1 MAEVVP
7 AVPKAGNDAEEFKD
21 YVSFLLAQEEPRPPI
36 TWSNWWS
43 EIYWGQGVALMI
55 VMPLCTFVAAYHTPL
70 CTNTAIWTLVYYFIS
85 GIGECFELDIMVG
98 Y

>member
-1 MAEVVP
+1 MTDP
-7 AVPKAGNDAEEFKD
+7 ALSKAGGDTEATKD
-21 YVSFLLAQEEPRPPI
+21 YVSYLLSQEEPRPPI
-36 TWSNWWS
+36 TWRNWWT
-43 EIYWGQGVALMI
+43 EVYWGRGVALMVI
-55 VMPLCTFVAAYHTPL
+55 MPLCTFVAAYYTPL